1 MSLKVSQPSAQK
13 HTSPSAGNGPS
24 HQAQE
29 THGPSLSYPPM
40 QDQEQRESRGLLRE
54 SSTLGSTDREEA
66 FDAIDVVLGVD
77 KTDGTAGPEGQHLY
91 VLDAMLSP
99 SVPGIQVKPKNTEE
113 TTTKETPSGK
123 RLVITGAGP
132 ALARRDV
139 PSLNRAKIGLSQI
152 RLDLGALQQV
162 RDFQEPADVRA
173 RRDKFAYFDKQCSQ
187 ILEHVFVG
195 SDYVARNRSIL
206 AESSIT
212 HVLNCVG
219 FVCPEYFPNEIGYKT
234 LWLQVRLQSN

>member
-1 MSLKVSQPSAQK
+1 
-13 HTSPSAGNGPS
+13 
-24 HQAQE
+24 
-29 THGPSLSYPPM
+29 M
-40 QDQEQRESRGLLRE
+40 QDQEPEGPRRLLRK

-66 FDAIDVVLGVD
+66 FEAIDAVLGVD
-77 KTDGTAGPEGQHLY
+77 KTSSNTGSEDQHLY

-99 SVPGIQVKPKNTEE
+99 SVPGIQVKPKNTDE
-113 TTTKETPSGK
+113 TTTTETPSGK

-234 LWLQVRLQSN
+234 LWLQVRADSN